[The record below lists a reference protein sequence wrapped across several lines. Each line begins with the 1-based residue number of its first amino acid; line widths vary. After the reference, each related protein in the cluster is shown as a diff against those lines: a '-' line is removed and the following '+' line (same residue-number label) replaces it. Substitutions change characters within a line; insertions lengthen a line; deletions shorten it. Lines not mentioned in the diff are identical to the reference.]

1 MTREFLWMK
10 FNCRSKCRCIDRVV
24 QNRKYIM
31 LNFRTFTYQIHA
43 KTLTE
48 SFLYRTAILWCIFSF
63 VIIIESTLIF
73 WLARKSNLRLVG
85 NLYADLL
92 LLDIRI
98 LVYMNPLIE
107 VRRGEVNASH
117 LSIFT
122 LVYWLYRF
130 KTNFYKQKIFIVCT

>member
-1 MTREFLWMK
+1 MYV
-10 FNCRSKCRCIDRVV
+10 S
-24 QNRKYIM
+24 
-31 LNFRTFTYQIHA
+31 

-48 SFLYRTAILWCIFSF
+48 SFLYRTAILWCILSF

-85 NLYADLL
+85 KLYADLL

-122 LVYWLYRF
+122 LVY
-130 KTNFYKQKIFIVCT
+130 